1 MTRKAEK
8 NELDVILAVYDK
20 ARAFMRSNGNMNQ
33 WINGYPSRD
42 ILEKDIEN
50 GNLFVLYD
58 DSSVYGVFMFRK
70 GHDRTYDI
78 IRDGS
83 WMDDSE
89 YGVIH
94 RIASDGTHK
103 GVLGEALRFVSS
115 FTDHLRI
122 DTHSDNMPM
131 QNALRKEGFTRCG
144 IIVCDDGT
152 DRIAFERL
160 QHKAL

>member
-1 MTRKAEK
+1 MIRKAEK

-83 WMDDSE
+83 WMDGSE

-94 RIASDGTHK
+94 GPPLCFILHGSYKD
-103 GVLGEALRFVSS
+103 
-115 FTDHLRI
+115 
-122 DTHSDNMPM
+122 
-131 QNALRKEGFTRCG
+131 
-144 IIVCDDGT
+144 
-152 DRIAFERL
+152 
-160 QHKAL
+160 